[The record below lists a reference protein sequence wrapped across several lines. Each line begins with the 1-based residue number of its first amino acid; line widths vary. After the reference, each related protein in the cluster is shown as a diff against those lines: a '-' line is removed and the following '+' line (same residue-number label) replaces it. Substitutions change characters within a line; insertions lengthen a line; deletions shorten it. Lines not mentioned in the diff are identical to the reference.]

1 VLEAEHAEQAAEI
14 DAAHTGTID
23 LLLTDVVMP
32 GRNGRE
38 LADLIVQRRPA
49 IRVLF
54 MSGYSNDAV
63 LMRGVRA
70 TGAQFIQKPFTI
82 DALSTKV
89 RDVLAKV

>member
-1 VLEAEHAEQAAEI
+1 
-14 DAAHTGTID
+14 
-23 LLLTDVVMP
+23 LLTDVVMP

-38 LADLIVQRRPA
+38 LAEQVVQRRPA

-63 LMRGVRA
+63 MMRGVHIA
-70 TGAQFIQKPFTI
+70 DAQFIQKPFTI
-82 DALSTKV
+82 DELSTKV